1 MFILARF
8 SVEYRRKMLR
18 LKIIKNSTVHVYLVH
33 ITLLY
38 YYPWLIN
45 PFPCNMN
52 TNAVNA
58 CASLSSRYSIL
69 DSTSLTDSTFS
80 TLGPRAYGRS
90 TKESTTNVSAERFV
104 SILLNLLVFK
114 YSIDVHS
121 SEILHSIF
129 YINEHNE
136 I

>member
-33 ITLLY
+33 IILLY
-38 YYPWLIN
+38 YNPWLIN

-80 TLGPRAYGRS
+80 TLGPRAYDRS
-90 TKESTTNVSAERFV
+90 TKEITTNVSTERRFV

-129 YINEHNE
+129 
-136 I
+136 